1 MPLVRRVTRVKTLLI
16 LLVAA
21 LVAGL
26 PNAALATS
34 SNAYQISVTGDHISV
49 GISGSLFQNITT
61 TSPFNLT
68 IDHSNSTALTQDLN
82 NSLRRLDSQVWVES
96 PSLTASS
103 NGTILTYSLNFSV
116 LGAIH
121 SYFGGSASADFAW
134 RSFKVQEG
142 VMSNGVAF
150 NLVGKSEVGQSLVT
164 LAKNSLLPNPSRIET
179 VTFQM
184 GRAQISPLQIEQLV
198 PNLNLLDFS
207 SLSASLDLWSGGF
220 NTDSQMTAWTSHV
233 GFDILAK
240 ISINEATGETV
251 TTTEEAIYSV
261 GATLTA
267 PGFAS
272 PKGNLVYFGSNL
284 LEPVFASVIIVAFAA
299 WALTALANRR
309 LTRSRRLGKRRK

>member
-1 MPLVRRVTRVKTLLI
+1 MLIVRRVTRVKTLLI

-34 SNAYQISVTGDHISV
+34 SNAYQISVTGDRISV
-49 GISGSLFQNITT
+49 GISGSLFQNVTT
-61 TSPFNLT
+61 TAPFNLT
-68 IDHSNSTALTQDLN
+68 IDHSNSTALSQDLN
-82 NSLRRLDSQVWVES
+82 NSLRRLDPQVWVEN

-116 LGAIH
+116 LGAVH

-207 SLSASLDLWSGGF
+207 SLSASLDSWSGGF

-233 GFDILAK
+233 GFNILAK

-251 TTTEEAIYSV
+251 TTTEEAIYSI

-299 WALTALANRR
+299 WALTALADRR
-309 LTRSRRLGKRRK
+309 LTRSRRPGKRRK